1 MSMFDAILETNW
13 DNYDVR
19 YRTDSTLGQTINTI
33 TESVAF
39 KLPADLSEEDYQRT
53 VINSLDQYMESDE
66 GKYNYNILQD
76 HALKLADQY
85 NNALTTLK
93 TTVAEQVEYLSE
105 KISEQSK
112 KRMANSTGYY
122 ELNEETILATAN
134 FNMFDVSGITDISSI
149 ASELCT
155 KYDFKSADGKLT
167 PFSLKYILE
176 KIPDV
181 EEVKLSPATYD
192 KIIDHIFQTKFDQCK
207 KCLNSQ
213 IADIKTQIR
222 QFVYSV
228 TSSIGYNILK
238 NRLFK
243 KDIYQGQIN
252 CNTIK
257 NCMSFLNMY
266 PSLNVFTDEDLEL
279 SDQTKEQLNK
289 NFEILSEI
297 NKCCAIVLVLA
308 DKKYED
314 VLVIGADLIN
324 KKEFDKFQELGGG
337 TLEDIQDFLRLY
349 HNQNKDDILYHQS
362 GHLGISVNGIEMNTI
377 YLKMQNTKA
386 KLLESQNIIKTKLTS
401 LKNNSIRNSFEYVI
415 KEYINDIITNNPQ
428 MIMSKETPV
437 QFRHRAMEYAK
448 NALQNLVRTDTS
460 NVQDTLYS
468 FILNTWYKDSLVS
481 AIYYRLGAE
490 IVSNLTANGVFDN
503 DTANYIDAAVMSEII
518 CSYISKVYMTKM

>member
-1 MSMFDAILETNW
+1 MSMFDAVLGINW

-19 YRTDSTLGQTINTI
+19 YRTDSTLGQIVNNI
-33 TESVAF
+33 TESIAF
-39 KLPADLSEEDYQRT
+39 KLPAGLSEEDYQRT
-53 VINSLDQYMESDE
+53 IINSLDQYMESDE

-76 HALKLADQY
+76 YALKLADQY
-85 NNALTTLK
+85 NNAFTTLK
-93 TTVAEQVEYLSE
+93 TTVAEQVEYLSG
-105 KISEQSK
+105 KILEQSE

-122 ELNEETILATAN
+122 ELNGETIPTTAN
-134 FNMFDVSGITDISSI
+134 FNMFDVSGITDIGSI

-155 KYDFKSADGKLT
+155 KYEFKSTDGKLT
-167 PFSLKYILE
+167 PFGLKYILE

-181 EEVKLSPATYD
+181 EEVKLSPAAYD
-192 KIIDHIFQTKFDQCK
+192 KVIDHIFQTKFDQYK
-207 KCLNSQ
+207 KCLSSQ
-213 IADIKTQIR
+213 IVDIKTQIR

-228 TSSIGYNILK
+228 TSPIGYNILK

-266 PSLNVFTDEDLEL
+266 PTLNVFTDEDLEL

-289 NFEILSEI
+289 NFEVLSEI

-314 VLVIGADLIN
+314 TLVIGADLIN
-324 KKEFDKFQELGGG
+324 KKEFNKFQELGG

-349 HNQNKDDILYHQS
+349 HNQNKDDILYHQA
-362 GHLGISVNGIEMNTI
+362 GHLGISVNGIKMDTI
-377 YLKMQNTKA
+377 YLKMQNTKT
-386 KLLESQNIIKTKLTS
+386 KLLESQNIIKTKLVS
-401 LKNNSIRNSFEYVI
+401 LKNNSIRNAFESVT
-415 KEYINDIITNNPQ
+415 KEYINDIVTNTPQ
-428 MIMSKETPV
+428 MITTDETPI
-437 QFRHRAMEYAK
+437 QFRHRATEYAK

-460 NVQDTLYS
+460 NVQDALYS

-481 AIYYRLGAE
+481 TIYYRLGAE
-490 IVSNLTANGVFDN
+490 LISNLETNGTFDDNTAR
-503 DTANYIDAAVMSEII
+503 YIDAAVMSEII